1 MKALAIRQPWAWL
14 VIYGSKTIE
23 NRTWRTQYRG
33 RFLVHAAKG
42 MTRKEYD
49 AAKAWAF
56 GCGTLEIPA
65 FEDLNRGGVIGS
77 VELVDVLDHSDS
89 PWFMGP
95 KGFVLRDPQPLTFM
109 PHKGR
114 LGFFEVETEHD

>member
-49 AAKAWAF
+49 A
-56 GCGTLEIPA
+56 
-65 FEDLNRGGVIGS
+65 
-77 VELVDVLDHSDS
+77 VLAL
-89 PWFMGP
+89 M
-95 KGFVLRDPQPLTFM
+95 
-109 PHKGR
+109 
-114 LGFFEVETEHD
+114 EN